1 MSRRHLLAS
10 VLGSVLAT
18 GLLAG
23 AAPLLAAPASAAT
36 VPTVPTVPTGPDVS
50 RWQHLS
56 PLDWARVRSSGAAFA
71 IVKATE
77 GPSTTNTWFSRDYAA
92 VRANGMVRGS
102 YHFAR
107 PALPVSTARTQA
119 RHYVDVLG
127 TTRAAGALPPVLD
140 LEESGGLSPGDLVTW
155 AQTFLDEVH
164 ALTGRTPAVYT
175 YPYFWQTALADSA
188 AFRRFP
194 LWVASYG
201 TTRPPSIGGWPT
213 WTLWQYTDASR
224 TAGIAGGVDSSRFST
239 ATGTLASFANGV
251 PRSSWPVARPAA
263 PVRVS
268 ASATGTTV
276 QVRWVPGD
284 DGGART
290 TAFRVLAS
298 SGGSTTVSGSASSA
312 TVSGLP
318 AGRQVSFRVVPVN
331 PAGTGA
337 TSVASP
343 TVTTAV
349 PTTLSSTLSPST
361 VLTGRSTTLT
371 TRLTRS
377 GGTALAARALRV
389 YQRPAGTT
397 TWTFAASLRTDAT
410 GRAHWTSR
418 PSRTTAVQVRYA
430 GSAVE
435 RPATSTRT
443 AVLAPV
449 VTAQLAAAA
458 VRLGTST
465 ALRGALRPAFPGQLV
480 YRQGYYSGAWH
491 TWAGTRTSATGSYAF
506 AVKPTVR
513 AVNTYRVW
521 VPASSTHSAAASPT
535 VLLRVS

>member
-1 MSRRHLLAS
+1 MSRRRVLAA
-10 VLGSVLAT
+10 VLGTVL
-18 GLLAG
+18 LVG

-36 VPTVPTVPTGPDVS
+36 VPTGPDVS

-56 PLDWARVRSSGAAFA
+56 PLNWAEVSSSGAAFA

-77 GPSTTNTWFSRDYAA
+77 GPSTTSTWFSRDYAA
-92 VRANGMVRGS
+92 VKANGMVRGS

-107 PALPVSTARTQA
+107 PALPVSTALTQA
-119 RHYVDVLG
+119 RHYVAVLG

-140 LEESGGLSPGDLVTW
+140 LEESGGLSQGDLVSW

-201 TTRPPSIGGWPT
+201 TARPPSIGGWPT

-224 TAGIAGGVDSSRFST
+224 TAGIAGGVDSSRFNT
-239 ATGTLASFANGV
+239 ATGTLASFADGV
-251 PRSSWPVARPAA
+251 PRSSWPVRQPAA

-268 ASATGTTV
+268 AGVTGTTV

-298 SGGSTTVSGSASSA
+298 TGGSTTVSGSASSA

-318 AGRQVSFRVVPVN
+318 AGHQVSFRVVPVN

-361 VLTGRSTTLT
+361 VLTGGATTLT

-389 YQRPAGTT
+389 YQRPAGSTA
-397 TWTFAASLRTDAT
+397 WSFAASMLTDAT
-410 GRAHWTSR
+410 GRAHWSAR
-418 PSRTTAVQVRYA
+418 PSRTTALQVRYA
-430 GSAVE
+430 GSAAE

-443 AVLAPV
+443 VVLAPV

-458 VRLGTST
+458 VRLGVST
-465 ALRGALRPAFPGQLV
+465 ALRGMLRPAFPGQLV

-491 TWAGTRTSATGSYAF
+491 TWAGTRTSATGTYAF